1 MVIISHDM
9 ENIFSLLTTLF
20 QDCESSSGPEIC
32 RTEYESECTT
42 SQEVHDVEDDV
53 VECRTEVEEKCEDE
67 TSGYTTNT
75 KCSKWPK

>member
-1 MVIISHDM
+1 MTWK
-9 ENIFSLLTTLF
+9 IFSHFLLSTLF
-20 QDCESSSGPEIC
+20 QDCESSNGPEIC